1 MEPRLFNLDPQLLS
15 DIVLLAVN
23 VFILFIFLSYMLF
36 NPVRKLLADRQ
47 NKVRNDQD
55 IAIKEKEDAI
65 ALKATYDAKLKDV
78 NKEAELILSDAR
90 KQALKNEAKIIDE
103 AKLEASKIIERANNE
118 VELEKK
124 RVVDEMKQEM
134 ITIASLIAGKV
145 VANAIDTKVQ
155 DTLIEE
161 TIKEMGD
168 NTWLS

>member
-1 MEPRLFNLDPQLLS
+1 MERLFNLDPQLLA
-15 DIVLLAVN
+15 DLGVFAVN
-23 VFILFIFLSYMLF
+23 IFILFIVLSYLLF
-36 NPVRKLLADRQ
+36 NPTRKMLDDRKS
-47 NKVRNDQD
+47 KVRNDLD
-55 IAIKEKEDAI
+55 VATKEKVDAI
-65 ALKATYDAKLKDV
+65 ELKATYDTKLKDV

-90 KQALKNEAKIIDE
+90 KQAMKNEAKIIEE
-103 AKLEASKIIERANNE
+103 AKLEATRIIERANNE

-134 ITIASLIAGKV
+134 IAIASLMAGKV

>member
-1 MEPRLFNLDPQLLS
+1 MEQLFNLNAQLLA
-15 DIVLLAVN
+15 DAGLLIISV
-23 VFILFIFLSYMLF
+23 ILLFIFLSYILF
-36 NPVRKLLADRQ
+36 NPVRKLLEDRK
-47 NKVRNDQD
+47 NKVRNDLD
-55 IAIKEKEDAI
+55 IAVKEKEDAKT
-65 ALKATYDAKLKDV
+65 LKATYDTKLKDV
-78 NKEAELILSDAR
+78 HKEAELILSDAR
-90 KQALKNEAKIIDE
+90 KQAIKNENKIIDE

-124 RVVDEMKQEM
+124 RVIDDMKQEM
-134 ITIASLIAGKV
+134 IAIASLMAGKV

>member
-1 MEPRLFNLDPQLLS
+1 MERLFNLDAQLLA
-15 DIVLLAVN
+15 DTGLLAIN

-36 NPVRKLLADRQ
+36 NPTRKLLEARK

-55 IAIKEKEDAI
+55 IATKEKEDAI
-65 ALKATYDAKLKDV
+65 SLKESYETKLKDI
-78 NKEAELILSDAR
+78 NKEAETILSNAR
-90 KQALKNEAKIIDE
+90 KQALKNEAKIIEE
-103 AKLEASKIIERANNE
+103 AKLEASRIIERANNE

-134 ITIASLIAGKV
+134 IAIASLMAGKV
-145 VANAIDTKVQ
+145 VANAIDTNVH